1 MLASDYQ
8 ASEQAI
14 ADSTNSKKR
23 KSYCRWLDKDRFQ
36 IGKYTAVHGA
46 SAAAKKFATKD
57 KPLNECSTRTFSALY
72 KEEIKNTKKDKQDP
86 KKETVPLPSG
96 DLCYWVF

>member
-1 MLASDYQ
+1 MGNTQ
-8 ASEQAI
+8 WCI
-14 ADSTNSKKR
+14 
-23 KSYCRWLDKDRFQ
+23 
-36 IGKYTAVHGA
+36 HGA

-72 KEEIKNTKKDKQDP
+72 KEEIKKTKK
-86 KKETVPLPSG
+86 EIVPLPSG

>member
-57 KPLNECSTRTFSALY
+57 KPLNEISARRFSALY
-72 KEEIKNTKKDKQDP
+72 KGQIKKAKKDKRDP
-86 KKETVPLPSG
+86 KKELVHYHAIG
-96 DLCYWVF
+96 